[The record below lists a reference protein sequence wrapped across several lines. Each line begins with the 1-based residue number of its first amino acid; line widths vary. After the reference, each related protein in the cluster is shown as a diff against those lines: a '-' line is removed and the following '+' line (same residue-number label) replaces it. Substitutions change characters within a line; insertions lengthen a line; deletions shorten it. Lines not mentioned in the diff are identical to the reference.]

1 MTRPPAT
8 IEPDAD
14 AAQAGRL
21 ASELDAEIVVVSAH
35 VQRIENLLA
44 RLHYRASRTKLVAS
58 LHVYQNQLAA
68 LNRMRTRLRQRFDV

>member
-1 MTRPPAT
+1 MTRPHVA

-21 ASELDAEIVVVSAH
+21 ASDLEAEILVVSDH

-44 RLHYRASRTKLVAS
+44 RLHYRASRSKLVAS
-58 LHVYQNQLAA
+58 LHVYQNQLAT
-68 LNRMRTRLRQRFDV
+68 LNRMRTSLRQRFDV